1 MTLFFFSPL
10 ILPFF
15 VSCRFRDLRE
25 PLEFF
30 FFLSPFLLP
39 PVCFFSFFFFLFFF
53 FFFLLFCRG
62 EFTSLAIVEEGNVER
77 ARRNFPR
84 PASNARLRCKS
95 FLLPCGAHGKV
106 FLLSFFL
113 RNLGLIKSWKK
124 NWRESTVVGFHRCR
138 ELEYSKH
145 FVLPALVRNPR

>member
-30 FFLSPFLLP
+30 FSLSLSFPSCML
-39 PVCFFSFFFFLFFF
+39 FFFFLFSFF
-53 FFFLLFCRG
+53 LFFFLLFCRG